1 MEVRMSIAVSQSDPV
16 DSSTT
21 VNESARK
28 RFTHQD
34 ALRVCRKA
42 ARTLT
47 EKKLKRPTDL
57 ESLYVFVAAYAPE
70 LPPQVILGRRYYVP
84 KPSPKARASILATV
98 AKLAS
103 EDAKKELP
111 TEYGISLKRIIEALK
126 GSYTN
131 STLRNYVR
139 QLATDGDLIRV
150 AEGIYR
156 PRQRINTAARINSR
170 A

>member
-1 MEVRMSIAVSQSDPV
+1 MPQGGSHSHGEEIKAVDRSRIAVCVRGGLLAGTS
-16 DSSTT
+16 
-21 VNESARK
+21 
-28 RFTHQD
+28 
-34 ALRVCRKA
+34 
-42 ARTLT
+42 
-47 EKKLKRPTDL
+47 
-57 ESLYVFVAAYAPE
+57 
-70 LPPQVILGRRYYVP
+70 PQVILGRRYYVP
-84 KPSPKARASILATV
+84 KPSSKARASILATV

-111 TEYGISLKRIIEALK
+111 TEYGVSLKRITEALK

-139 QLATDGDLIRV
+139 QLAADGDLIRV

-156 PRQRINTAARINSR
+156 PAQRINTMSRINNR